1 MNIVSPRENLTLVE
15 KPPICA
21 RVKARFSGKES
32 LTWPQHS
39 LGNIQCI
46 MQELGWGDQY
56 YDARG
61 DIFLHAGGINRP
73 PFLIMLVLEGMEMV
87 NLKMKMIG
95 AHTNKLLHQ

>member
-1 MNIVSPRENLTLVE
+1 
-15 KPPICA
+15 
-21 RVKARFSGKES
+21 
-32 LTWPQHS
+32 
-39 LGNIQCI
+39 
-46 MQELGWGDQY
+46 MQELGWGGQY

>member
-1 MNIVSPRENLTLVE
+1 MDIVSPRENLTLVE
-15 KPPICA
+15 KKPTCA

-39 LGNIQCI
+39 LGNILCRNW
-46 MQELGWGDQY
+46 GGGDQY

-61 DIFLHAGGINRP
+61 DIILHAGGINRP